1 MELHIRAGATLSA
14 LPAPAKVLFTCFLIT
29 IGLGYLAAIYYLFSV
44 DVDPHQKMGMSVVN
58 GIEMKYHGERG
69 NTRLEA
75 ALRGVMAGR
84 ISPEDR
90 AKVIA
95 WLRDGA
101 TKEGFAAVGAILDKD
116 CTACHSAKSGLPIPP
131 LTSFEEVRKVARVDT
146 GPSLGD
152 LARVSHIHLFGIS
165 LIFVLTGAI
174 FALSRVPRNWKT
186 LIIVLPYISIWADI
200 GSWWITKYQPAFAY
214 IVLSGGALMGAS
226 LAAQLLIPLWEM
238 WFGPRVQAA
247 PAGQMRQP

>member
-1 MELHIRAGATLSA
+1 MELHIRAGSSLSA

-29 IGLGYLAAIYYLFSV
+29 IGLGYLAAIYYLFTI
-44 DVDPHQKMGMSVVN
+44 DVDPHEKMGMSVVN

-90 AKVIA
+90 AKVID
-95 WLRDGA
+95 WLRNGA
-101 TKEGFAAVGAILDKD
+101 AKEGFAAVGPIFDKD
-116 CTACHSAKSGLPIPP
+116 CTVCHSAKSGLPIPP
-131 LTSFEEVRKVARVDT
+131 LTGFEEVSKVARVDT
-146 GPSLGD
+146 GPSLSD

-165 LIFVLTGAI
+165 LIFALTGAI

-186 LIIVLPYISIWADI
+186 LIIALPYLSIWADI
-200 GSWWITKYQPAFAY
+200 GSWWITKYQPLFAY
-214 IVLSGGALMGAS
+214 IVLSGGGLMGVS
-226 LAAQLLIPLWEM
+226 LAAQLLIPLWQM
-238 WFGPRVQAA
+238 WLGPRDQTA
-247 PAGQMRQP
+247 PAG